1 MPPKLAISL
10 HLYHLGIFLF
20 TEKRRKKRISSGF
33 VGCFFGFHVFLTG
46 VFLVEQ
52 CLERETDTKTSP
64 TLDFALRRG
73 PRERKALMTYLTL
86 ITRCVCVL
94 AFTSTESHPCLL
106 LVRILRLIPRTLS
119 SFFEL
124 LSTLFFCLLE
134 EMGIF
139 GDPSCTVYWERRD
152 ADENEVTILMIIN
165 NLGSLNGPPWRF
177 APSGSR

>member
-1 MPPKLAISL
+1 LEFFFS
-10 HLYHLGIFLF
+10 
-20 TEKRRKKRISSGF
+20 RKKEEKKGSRL
-33 VGCFFGFHVFLTG
+33 VLLAVFFGFHVFLTG

>member
-1 MPPKLAISL
+1 MPPKLATSL

-33 VGCFFGFHVFLTG
+33 VGCFFGFTFLKG

-73 PRERKALMTYLTL
+73 SRERKALMTYLTF
-86 ITRCVCVL
+86 ITHCVCVL
-94 AFTSTESHPCLL
+94 ALISTESHPFLL

-124 LSTLFFCLLE
+124 LSMLFFLFAGGDGNFWRSFLHGLL
-134 EMGIF
+134 GAA
-139 GDPSCTVYWERRD
+139 RR
-152 ADENEVTILMIIN
+152 
-165 NLGSLNGPPWRF
+165 R
-177 APSGSR
+177 